1 VGANNNVSQ
10 RRLPRKGECM
20 KQYDPNYKVK
30 TREEAKQ
37 IFEETLFLPRTDHL
51 INLDN
56 EDEKFLTP
64 KELSKLYKISIT
76 KLAIDRMNN
85 VGFPY
90 VKDKGSSIVRYP
102 LSKVYEHINKNMKI
116 TGETK

>member
-1 VGANNNVSQ
+1 
-10 RRLPRKGECM
+10 M